1 MKHDY
6 TALDGAIKEALATG
20 PKKFRELENAPE
32 IKRQA
37 IKLAAAH
44 NANVKYLRDQKPAWR
59 FVDTR
64 LQAIRKKGEIKFCRN
79 AVGWSLK
86 GEA

>member
-6 TALDGAIKEALATG
+6 TALDSATKAALASR
-20 PKKFRELENAPE
+20 PKKFREMENAPE

-37 IKLAAAH
+37 IKLEAAH

-64 LQAIRKKGEIKFCRN
+64 LQALKKKDEVEFGGG

>member
-6 TALDGAIKEALATG
+6 TALDSAIKAALATG

-44 NANVKYLRDQKPAWR
+44 NASLDGNGGWPKEAWR

-64 LQAIRKKGEIKFCRN
+64 LQALKKKDEVEFGGG

-86 GEA
+86 PE